1 MCLFEQKMKKVLFIT
16 NSISFGGAS
25 KMLCFVAESLAARGH
40 RILIVNLH
48 ATRNVT
54 NFERALSGVD
64 VVTVSTPSKFKHLYR
79 LKEIRKIAHAYGAEV
94 IIGFT
99 AFPNFY
105 SVIISKILH
114 IPSIVSERG
123 DPYHTFNSS
132 LKDKILK
139 LIINQSSGAVF
150 QTKGASEFYG
160 KRLQK
165 RGRIIP
171 NPIYIKND
179 TIVNDSVSR
188 ENTIVS
194 VGRIDNTQ
202 KRYDIMLKAFSL
214 FSRHHPQ
221 YSLLLYGR
229 GVDEGDVKEWCGILG
244 LEKKVRFM
252 GLTTN
257 PMQDISNASIFLITS
272 DYEGIS
278 NSLLEAMAVGL
289 PCVSTDS
296 SPGGA
301 RMLIKDHVNGLLVPV
316 GDVEA
321 IAKALCEFAEDPVLA
336 SKCGKNAKNVIR
348 RFDANT
354 IIDMWESYVTY
365 ICNGE

>member
-1 MCLFEQKMKKVLFIT
+1 M
-16 NSISFGGAS
+16 
-25 KMLCFVAESLAARGH
+25 
-40 RILIVNLH
+40 
-48 ATRNVT
+48 
-54 NFERALSGVD
+54 
-64 VVTVSTPSKFKHLYR
+64 
-79 LKEIRKIAHAYGAEV
+79 
-94 IIGFT
+94 
-99 AFPNFY
+99 
-105 SVIISKILH
+105 
-114 IPSIVSERG
+114 
-123 DPYHTFNSS
+123 
-132 LKDKILK
+132 
-139 LIINQSSGAVF
+139 
-150 QTKGASEFYG
+150 
-160 KRLQK
+160 
-165 RGRIIP
+165 
-171 NPIYIKND
+171 
-179 TIVNDSVSR
+179 
-188 ENTIVS
+188 
-194 VGRIDNTQ
+194 
-202 KRYDIMLKAFSL
+202 
-214 FSRHHPQ
+214 
-221 YSLLLYGR
+221 LYGR